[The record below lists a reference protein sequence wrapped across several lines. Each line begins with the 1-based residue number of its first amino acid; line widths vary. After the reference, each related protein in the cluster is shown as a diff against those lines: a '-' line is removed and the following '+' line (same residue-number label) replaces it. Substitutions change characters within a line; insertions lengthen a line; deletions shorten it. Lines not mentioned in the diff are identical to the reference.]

1 MFEQTVF
8 SFSHTFFQV
17 SINCLESMN
26 IIDCV
31 FGQLCDTYKRSL
43 LFRFSLNAVE
53 IWNESKNVLSLN
65 ETPVFSVHEIATHA
79 HARAHPSHSWRSL
92 RRKMSRWKMC
102 VQCTQ
107 NIHVVNGEM
116 VFNTITVQVRVRV
129 WDRILCKRKWPI
141 YILMVIFELVQRYIH
156 ITSTNKYITHQSKL
170 ENGSFDSH
178 IKCIEWLCCR
188 QQWWQF

>member
-1 MFEQTVF
+1 MVF

-79 HARAHPSHSWRSL
+79 HAHARAHPSHSWRSL
-92 RRKMSRWKMC
+92 RRKI
-102 VQCTQ
+102 VQMKNVCAVYTEYSCW
-107 NIHVVNGEM
+107 V
-116 VFNTITVQVRVRV
+116 
-129 WDRILCKRKWPI
+129 KWFLI
-141 YILMVIFELVQRYIH
+141 QLQFRFEFEFEIEFCA
-156 ITSTNKYITHQSKL
+156 K
-170 ENGSFDSH
+170 ENGPYTY
-178 IKCIEWLCCR
+178 
-188 QQWWQF
+188 WWSYSSLYNGTYT